1 LVWLLSE
8 NLYVLPFHEGFKSQN
23 HRMLFEVTRVSW
35 VSKIIN
41 GTPDEFVK
49 AKLVKYGLGSHPGPR
64 VHIKLSK
71 TSIKLKTDLDLE
83 KSFLKGYLLGAP
95 DGQHKVKGMIITYT
109 DNTADYD
116 RLAMPLSWKKSGG
129 KGIPVFKAKVDESAP
144 LADIKALFDN
154 DDPTTF
160 YLLSLNPRD
169 GTKPWKVTTK
179 TSFPKG
185 GPKEE
190 EEEAAVKDP
199 VFAKGAIGYTPETLE
214 YILDSYL
221 PDHKDK
227 VGPKTKDIWI
237 RNNFEILG
245 IKPPDDPN
253 LSFDE
258 KRRLARKKCRLIRE
272 ITIDGVDYTE
282 EYDFIAN

>member
-1 LVWLLSE
+1 
-8 NLYVLPFHEGFKSQN
+8 
-23 HRMLFEVTRVSW
+23 MSW
-35 VSKIIN
+35 ISKIIN

-64 VHIKLSK
+64 VRIKLSK
-71 TSIKLKTDLDLE
+71 PSIKLKTDLDLE
-83 KSFLKGYLLGAP
+83 KSFLRGYLQGAP
-95 DGQHKVKGMIITYT
+95 TGQHKVKGTIITYT
-109 DNTADYD
+109 DKTEEYEQ
-116 RLAMPLSWKKSGG
+116 LMMPLSWKVSKG
-129 KGIPVFKAKVDESAP
+129 KGPPVHKAKVDESAP
-144 LADIKALFDN
+144 LEDIKALLDN

-169 GTKPWKVTTK
+169 GTKPWKLSMK

-190 EEEAAVKDP
+190 EEDAKVKDP
-199 VFAKGAIGYTPETLE
+199 VFAKGALGNTPETLE
-214 YILDSYL
+214 YILDEYL

-227 VGPKTKDIWI
+227 IGPKTKNIWI

-245 IKPPDDPN
+245 IKPPTDPN

-258 KRRLARKKCRLIRE
+258 KRRLARKKCKLIRE
-272 ITIDGVDYTE
+272 VTIDGEEFTE
-282 EYDFIAN
+282 VYDFIAN

>member
-1 LVWLLSE
+1 
-8 NLYVLPFHEGFKSQN
+8 
-23 HRMLFEVTRVSW
+23 MSW
-35 VSKIIN
+35 VSKIIK

-49 AKLVKYGLGSHPGPR
+49 AKLVKYGLGLHPGPR
-64 VHIKLSK
+64 VRINLSK
-71 TSIKLKTDLDLE
+71 PSIKLKTDLDME

-95 DGQHKVKGMIITYT
+95 EGQHKVKGIIITYT
-109 DNTADYD
+109 DNTDKYD
-116 RLAMPLSWKKSGG
+116 KLMMPISWKVS
-129 KGIPVFKAKVDESAP
+129 KGQGPPIFKAKVDESAP
-144 LADIKALFDN
+144 LADIKALFDL
-154 DDPTTF
+154 DDATTF
-160 YLLSLNPRD
+160 YLLSINPRD
-169 GTKPWKVTTK
+169 GTKPWKITTK

-190 EEEAAVKDP
+190 EEDEDVKDP
-199 VFAKGAIGYTPETLE
+199 VFAKGAIGNTPETLDF
-214 YILDSYL
+214 ILDAYL

-245 IKPPDDPN
+245 IKPPEDPK

-258 KRRLARKKCRLIRE
+258 KRRLARKKCKLIRE

-282 EYDFIAN
+282 EYNFIAN

>member
-1 LVWLLSE
+1 
-8 NLYVLPFHEGFKSQN
+8 
-23 HRMLFEVTRVSW
+23 MLFEVTRLSW

-64 VHIKLSK
+64 VRITLSK
-71 TSIKLKTDLDLE
+71 PSIKLKTDLDLE
-83 KSFLKGYLLGAP
+83 KTFLRGYLMGAP
-95 DGQHKVKGMIITYT
+95 EGQHKVKGTVITYT
-109 DNTADYD
+109 DNTAEYGK
-116 RLAMPLSWKKSGG
+116 LMMPISWKVSKG
-129 KGIPVFKAKVDESAP
+129 KGPPIFKAKVDESAP
-144 LADIKALFDN
+144 LSDIKALFDL
-154 DDPTTF
+154 DDETTF

-169 GTKPWKVTTK
+169 GTKPWKVATK

-190 EEEAAVKDP
+190 EKDVKIKDP
-199 VFAKGAIGYTPETLE
+199 VFAKGALGNTPETLE
-214 YILDSYL
+214 YILESYL

-237 RNNFEILG
+237 RNNFIILG
-245 IKPPDDPN
+245 IKPPDDPK

-258 KRRLARKKCRLIRE
+258 KRRLARKKCKLIRE
-272 ITIDGVDYTE
+272 ITIDGEDYTQ

>member
-1 LVWLLSE
+1 MVWWLFKNSKSLA
-8 NLYVLPFHEGFKSQN
+8 FHEGFNYSKI
-23 HRMLFEVTRVSW
+23 MTLFEVTRMSW
-35 VSKIIN
+35 VSKIIK

-49 AKLVKYGLGSHPGPR
+49 AKLVKYGLGTHPGPR
-64 VHIKLSK
+64 VLISLSRAG
-71 TSIKLKTDLDLE
+71 IKLKTDLDLE
-83 KSFLKGYLLGAP
+83 KSFLKAYVLGAP
-95 DGQHKVKGMIITYT
+95 AGQHKVKGMIITYT
-109 DNTADYD
+109 DNTAEYD
-116 RLAMPLSWKKSGG
+116 KLMMPISWKQS
-129 KGIPVFKAKVDESAP
+129 KGMGPPVFKAKIDESAP
-144 LADIKALFDN
+144 LSDIKALFDL
-154 DDPTTF
+154 DDASTF
-160 YLLSLNPRD
+160 YLLSIYPRD
-169 GTKPWKVTTK
+169 GTKPWKIATK

-190 EEEAAVKDP
+190 EEDVEAKEP
-199 VFAKGAIGYTPETLE
+199 VFAKGAIGNTPETLE

-221 PDHKDK
+221 PDLKDK

-245 IKPPDDPN
+245 IKPPEDPK

-282 EYDFIAN
+282 KYDFIAN

>member
-1 LVWLLSE
+1 
-8 NLYVLPFHEGFKSQN
+8 
-23 HRMLFEVTRVSW
+23 
-35 VSKIIN
+35 
-41 GTPDEFVK
+41 VK

-64 VHIKLSK
+64 VRITLSK
-71 TSIKLKTDLDLE
+71 TSIRLKTDLDLE

-95 DGQHKVKGMIITYT
+95 DGQHKVKGTIITYHDRT
-109 DNTADYD
+109 EDYGK
-116 RLAMPLSWKKSGG
+116 LMMPLSWKKSKG
-129 KGIPVFKAKVDESAP
+129 KGAPVFKSKVDESAP
-144 LADIKALFDN
+144 LDDIKALFDN

-160 YLLSLNPRD
+160 FLLSLSPRD

-190 EEEAAVKDP
+190 KEDEKVKDP
-199 VFAKGAIGYTPETLE
+199 VFAKGALGNTPETLE
-214 YILDSYL
+214 FILDEYL

-227 VGPKTKDIWI
+227 IGPKTKKIWI

-245 IKPPDDPN
+245 IKPPTDPN

-258 KRRLARKKCRLIRE
+258 KRKLARKKCKLTRE
-272 ITIDGVDYTE
+272 VNIDGEDFTE
-282 EYDFIAN
+282 VFDFIVN